1 MAIAARVQNAGQSC
15 IAAKRFIVHQQIAS
29 EFERRFVKGM
39 AALVVGDPQDD
50 KTEVGPLASKQV
62 LDDIDKQ
69 VRRARE
75 QGAKVA
81 CGGERLQRPGFFFA
95 PTVLLEAVGTVAW
108 KEETFGPVAA
118 VARARDLDHAI
129 ALANDTQFG
138 LGSAA
143 FTQDQAEQERLANE
157 LEAGS
162 VFING
167 MVKSDPRLPFG
178 GIKASGYGREL
189 SAEGIREFTNVKTV
203 WIA

>member
-1 MAIAARVQNAGQSC
+1 
-15 IAAKRFIVHQQIAS
+15 
-29 EFERRFVKGM
+29 
-39 AALVVGDPQDD
+39 
-50 KTEVGPLASKQV
+50 VGPLASKQV
-62 LDDIDKQ
+62 LDDLERQ
-69 VRRARE
+69 VGRARE
-75 QGAKVA
+75 QGATVA
-81 CGGERLQRPGFFFA
+81 CGGERLQRNGFFFA
-95 PTVLLEAVGTVAW
+95 PTVLLEAEGTAAW

-129 ALANDTQFG
+129 ALANDTKFG
-138 LGSAA
+138 LGAAA
-143 FTQDQAEQERLANE
+143 FTEDPEEQERLCAE
-157 LEAGS
+157 LDAGQ